1 MKYFVVSDI
10 HSFFD
15 EFKKAIDE
23 AGFDPKNENHTL
35 VICGDL
41 FDRGRQPIELIRYL
55 NHEVPRKILI
65 RGNHEDLFED
75 MCKRGEPWIHDY
87 SNGTCQ
93 TAFDLTGVDEPI
105 SFERRASIAL
115 VKIIPLLNQMVDY
128 YETEKYVFVHS
139 TIPLKE
145 DWRHANTQEWKDARW
160 DNPFKFWEQ
169 VGIDGKTVVFGH
181 FHTSWAWSRD
191 GVGSEW
197 GTDAC
202 FDPYYGDGFIGLD
215 ACTVVSHK
223 VNVIVLEDNLI
234 NNKMT

>member
-1 MKYFVVSDI
+1 MKLFVVSDV
-10 HSFFD
+10 HSFFTPFKQALD
-15 EFKKAIDE
+15 EVGFESGNDE
-23 AGFDPKNENHTL
+23 HLL
-35 VICGDL
+35 VVCGDL
-41 FDRGRQPIELIRYL
+41 YDRGDESCKLFEYI
-55 NHEVPRKILI
+55 NSVPNKILVL
-65 RGNHEDLFED
+65 GNHEELLKDCIDRGYPRMHDL
-75 MCKRGEPWIHDY
+75 
-87 SNGTCQ
+87 SNGTSA
-93 TAFDLTGVDEPI
+93 TIYDLGGGKCGRDF
-105 SFERRASIAL
+105 SERCRITWNV
-115 VKIIPLLNQMVDY
+115 VKPLLDQMVDY

-145 DWRHANTQEWKDARW
+145 DWRHANAQEWKDARW
-160 DNPFKFWEQ
+160 DNPFKFWKQ

>member
-1 MKYFVVSDI
+1 MKLFVVSDV
-10 HSFFD
+10 HSFFTPFKQALD
-15 EFKKAIDE
+15 EVGFESGNDE
-23 AGFDPKNENHTL
+23 HLL
-35 VICGDL
+35 VVCGDL
-41 FDRGRQPIELIRYL
+41 YDRGDESCELFEFI
-55 NHEVPRKILI
+55 NSVPNKILVL
-65 RGNHEDLFED
+65 GNHEELLKDCIDRGYPQMHDL
-75 MCKRGEPWIHDY
+75 
-87 SNGTCQ
+87 SNGTSA
-93 TAFDLTGVDEPI
+93 TVYDLGGGKYGRDFSECCRITWNI
-105 SFERRASIAL
+105 
-115 VKIIPLLNQMVDY
+115 VKPLLDQMVDY

-202 FDPYYGDGFIGLD
+202 FEPYYGDGFIGLD
-215 ACTVVSHK
+215 ACTIVSHK
-223 VNVIVLEDNLI
+223 VNVIILEDNLI
-234 NNKMT
+234 NNKIT